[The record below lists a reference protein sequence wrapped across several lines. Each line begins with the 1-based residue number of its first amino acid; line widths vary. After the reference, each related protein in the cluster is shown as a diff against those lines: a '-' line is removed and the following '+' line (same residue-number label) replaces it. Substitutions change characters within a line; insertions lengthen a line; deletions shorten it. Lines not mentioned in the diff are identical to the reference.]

1 MYVDS
6 VYSLVALG
14 LTMVFGLIGAV
25 QLIGP
30 RFVREAYKRWDYG
43 PSVRIVT
50 GVLDAIAAIM
60 LAVPLLR
67 GWGIGLAAI
76 LTFGSVVVFLSH
88 RQYRYAL
95 PAIGLMIA
103 LVPATIAVP
112 RPAQIH
118 SSPRRPS
125 RPTDRRGSWHRTTA
139 QFQRSPSNWAND
151 ARSDQAV
158 AVSLASR
165 SPCLRDP
172 YRGRYIAIAKSCAD
186 VDKPIDP
193 LIFVPGSLPPDD
205 LTPCHSDLQ
214 DVLSGTKLG
223 LRANRLHQI
232 GTGHHTAPKA
242 AGPAY
247 K

>member
-112 RPAQIH
+112 RPAQIQFIAQKAL
-118 SSPRRPS
+118 PA
-125 RPTDRRGSWHRTTA
+125 DGSER
-139 QFQRSPSNWAND
+139 
-151 ARSDQAV
+151 V
-158 AVSLASR
+158 LAS
-165 SPCLRDP
+165 D
-172 YRGRYIAIAKSCAD
+172 D
-186 VDKPIDP
+186 
-193 LIFVPGSLPPDD
+193 GSI
-205 LTPCHSDLQ
+205 SKVSIEQ
-214 DVLSGTKLG
+214 GER
-223 LRANRLHQI
+223 RAF
-232 GTGHHTAPKA
+232 
-242 AGPAY
+242 
-247 K
+247 